1 MKELILQKESTLIK
15 QVQVYQ
21 KNVSFVIVGILK
33 ILVINLNCLFVIYV
47 MMVLMT
53 ASELKNIA
61 ILNVKEVDYRCIL
74 WGISKNEAVNILNN
88 SMLEHKGVV

>member
-74 WGISKNEAVNILNN
+74 WGISKNEAVTILNN

>member
-1 MKELILQKESTLIK
+1 MKELILQKESTLTK

>member
-1 MKELILQKESTLIK
+1 MKELILQKELTLIK

>member
-88 SMLEHKGVV
+88 AMLEHKGVV